1 MMIMMMIVLLLC
13 STVSSYTRMTK
24 RISRN
29 VIRMAMPSYKDAFN
43 KAKNPQNTNTNSNSN
58 INSNSSKKT
67 TVEVKKQ
74 QQVITR
80 NDDDLDD
87 LPFTDEMYDHL
98 KYVIGVLTARMKSEK
113 PLTESELKRFKGS
126 IDAIIL
132 DSKEDSYQN
141 DTYDNSDDSSYNEN
155 EDDSINYEQEE
166 TSNSNTNTNT
176 LKASSATKETIGDN
190 PFSQFRG
197 STWNF
202 DNMEDMSTEE
212 YFDALNERLAA
223 MKKKKLEVYER
234 DELNNP
240 SESYFE
246 NLSKKNRV

>member
-1 MMIMMMIVLLLC
+1 
-13 STVSSYTRMTK
+13 MTK
-24 RISRN
+24 RN

-58 INSNSSKKT
+58 INSNSNKKA

-74 QQVITR
+74 PQVITR

-98 KYVIGVLTARMKSEK
+98 KYVIGALTARMKSEK

-141 DTYDNSDDSSYNEN
+141 DTYDNSDDSNSFYNEN

-166 TSNSNTNTNT
+166 TSNTNTNTNT
-176 LKASSATKETIGDN
+176 LKASASTTETIGDN

-212 YFDALNERLAA
+212 YYDALNERLAA
-223 MKKKKLEVYER
+223 MKKRKLEVYER

-246 NLSKKNRV
+246 NLSRKNRV

>member
-1 MMIMMMIVLLLC
+1 
-13 STVSSYTRMTK
+13 MTK

-43 KAKNPQNTNTNSNSN
+43 KAKNPQNTNSNTNSNSNSN
-58 INSNSSKKT
+58 INSNSNKKT

-74 QQVITR
+74 PQVIKS
-80 NDDDLDD
+80 NDEDLDD

-141 DTYDNSDDSSYNEN
+141 DTYDNNDDSNSFYNEN
-155 EDDSINYEQEE
+155 DEDDSINYEQEE
-166 TSNSNTNTNT
+166 TSNTNTNT
-176 LKASSATKETIGDN
+176 LKASAATTETIANN

-212 YFDALNERLAA
+212 YYDALNERLAA

-246 NLSKKNRV
+246 NLSRKNRV